1 MSPLLLQGV
10 WPLSV
15 GLCSRDN
22 NSNTY
27 YNTYGLSLTQQ
38 HLLSYI
44 SILCHHNINAPT
56 NICVY
61 TYILTTYVSML
72 VGWCHVR
79 TVKQCL
85 LIRAQPE
92 EGEYVGQYVHGC
104 EQVNYHTHN
113 TGRMHSIVG
122 RVLHCVASVACAIPM
137 ATISSSHK
145 LLDPMF
151 MISWFFS

>member
-15 GLCSRDN
+15 VLCSRDN

-27 YNTYGLSLTQQ
+27 YYTCRLSLMYKYTHSKYNSSAYCNTCRLSLNGTTQQ
-38 HLLSYI
+38 HLLSY
-44 SILCHHNINAPT
+44 LRTHCHHNINAPT

-61 TYILTTYVSML
+61 TTYASML

-85 LIRAQPE
+85 LILRKK
-92 EGEYVGQYVHGC
+92 VGQCVHGC
-104 EQVNYHTHN
+104 EQDNYHTHN
-113 TGRMHSIVG
+113 TICPLVQSQVCRVALEFPALVNKPLNVG
-122 RVLHCVASVACAIPM
+122 
-137 ATISSSHK
+137 
-145 LLDPMF
+145 
-151 MISWFFS
+151 